1 MIALGGRG
9 IAKKGWEDGEEKEE
23 VEKRPSSMP
32 ARMSQRYL
40 SYLLSIKA

>member
-1 MIALGGRG
+1 MTLGERG

-32 ARMSQRYL
+32 ARMSQRCL
-40 SYLLSIKA
+40 GYLLSIKA